1 MRAQAEPRTR
11 SRAPQV
17 GAVVALL
24 LAATGWADYGERSD
38 VLAYVDEL
46 VERHGFD
53 RSALVS
59 LFEGAERKDRIIEAI
74 SRPAERVK
82 SWGDY
87 RALFLTPK
95 RIDEGVEFWRQHES
109 TLARAAEE
117 YRVAPE
123 IVVAILGVETSYGRI
138 TGRYRVLDALMT
150 LAFDYPPRAP
160 FFKGELTQFLLLAR
174 EENKAPEDLVG
185 SYAGA
190 MGYGQFIPSSYRA
203 YAVDFDGDGRR
214 DIWNNVAD
222 AVGSVANYFRR
233 HGWRGEGPVA
243 LPVEVEGDAAEA
255 AANEGLAPNYDVA
268 ELKRLGVRVG
278 SLADDAK
285 AALFRMEGDDGTEY
299 WLGLHDFYVIT
310 RYNRSAMYALAV
322 LQLSQELR
330 RRMGGAGASPVAAS
344 GGEAPDARGTD
355 RRGLETPGPVQGTVL
370 AMDDRFGAAAVRR
383 GGD

>member
-1 MRAQAEPRTR
+1 MRRQAETRTR
-11 SRAPQV
+11 PRAPQV
-17 GAVVALL
+17 GAVFALL
-24 LAATGWADYGERSD
+24 LAVAGWGDYGERTD
-38 VLAYVDEL
+38 VLAYVDEI

-59 LFEGAERKDRIIEAI
+59 LFEGAERQGRIIEAI

-82 SWGDY
+82 SWGEY

-95 RIDEGVEFWRQHES
+95 RIDQGVEFWRQHES

-117 YRVAPE
+117 FRVAPE

-138 TGRYRVLDALMT
+138 TGGYRVLDALMT

-174 EENKAPEDLVG
+174 EENKDPEDLVG

-214 DIWNNVAD
+214 DIWNNVED

-233 HGWRGEGPVA
+233 HGWRGDGPVA

-278 SLADDAK
+278 TLADDAK

-330 RRMGGAGASPVAAS
+330 RRMGRAGASPVAVS
-344 GGEAPDARGTD
+344 GSEPDDARGAY
-355 RRGLETPGPVQGTVL
+355 RRAPGRPVREMVL
-370 AMDDRFGAAAVRR
+370 ATDNRSGGAAARR

>member
-1 MRAQAEPRTR
+1 M
-11 SRAPQV
+11 
-17 GAVVALL
+17 
-24 LAATGWADYGERSD
+24 
-38 VLAYVDEL
+38 
-46 VERHGFD
+46 
-53 RSALVS
+53 
-59 LFEGAERKDRIIEAI
+59 
-74 SRPAERVK
+74 
-82 SWGDY
+82 
-87 RALFLTPK
+87 
-95 RIDEGVEFWRQHES
+95 
-109 TLARAAEE
+109 
-117 YRVAPE
+117 
-123 IVVAILGVETSYGRI
+123 
-138 TGRYRVLDALMT
+138 
-150 LAFDYPPRAP
+150 
-160 FFKGELTQFLLLAR
+160 
-174 EENKAPEDLVG
+174 DLVG

-255 AANEGLAPNYDVA
+255 VANEGLAPNYDVA

-330 RRMGGAGASPVAAS
+330 RRMG
-344 GGEAPDARGTD
+344 ARGP
-355 RRGLETPGPVQGTVL
+355 RPWRHG
-370 AMDDRFGAAAVRR
+370 R
-383 GGD
+383 